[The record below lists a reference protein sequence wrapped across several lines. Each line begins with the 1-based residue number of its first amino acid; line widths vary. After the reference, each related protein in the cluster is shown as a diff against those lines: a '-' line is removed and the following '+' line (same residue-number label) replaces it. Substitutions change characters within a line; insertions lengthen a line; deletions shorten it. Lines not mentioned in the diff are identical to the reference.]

1 LFASAQCIDT
11 RAARGWQID
20 SNSLEISS
28 YSNVLFELTAT
39 GSVLSS
45 FDINVAPINV
55 NKSLRLGLLAFLL
68 FLGVQAF
75 EVVEVRTVGFIKYI
89 SNLYNMLELLSLIT
103 FTVMSYSLAKLQLMG
118 HSFEANTLFNTFGF
132 YDNWRFMTDYI
143 DLRNSAGGL
152 FCIQTLKLS
161 QYLILFFPKLGLAK
175 SVLAKSGGDL
185 LGFSI
190 M

>member
-1 LFASAQCIDT
+1 MDT
-11 RAARGWQID
+11 
-20 SNSLEISS
+20 NSLEISA
-28 YSNVLFELTAT
+28 YAKLLFELTAA

-45 FDINVAPINV
+45 SDINVAPVNV
-55 NKSLRLGLLAFLL
+55 DNSLRLGALAFLL

-75 EVVEVRTVGFIKYI
+75 EVVEVRTVGALKYI
-89 SNLYNMLELLSLIT
+89 SNLYNMLELLSLIS
-103 FTVMSYSLAKLQLMG
+103 FIVMSYYLAKLQLTG
-118 HSFEANTLFNTFGF
+118 HTFEPNALFDTFGL

-143 DLRNSAGGL
+143 NLRNSASGL

-161 QYLILFFPKLGLAK
+161 QYFILFFPKLGLAK
-175 SVLAKSGGDL
+175 SVLARSGGDL